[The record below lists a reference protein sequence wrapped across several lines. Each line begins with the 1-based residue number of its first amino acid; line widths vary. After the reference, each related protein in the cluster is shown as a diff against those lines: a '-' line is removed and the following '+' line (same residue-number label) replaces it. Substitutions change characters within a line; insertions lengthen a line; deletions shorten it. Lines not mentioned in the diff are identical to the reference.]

1 LLKTSISLDFAS
13 SQWRKLVLI
22 KQGDDNKVVRRHL
35 EVCVFSYLMTELRS
49 GDICVVGSD
58 SYADYREQLLKESE
72 YSPLIDQ
79 YCADLGFANNP
90 ADFIKQLQSLLTETA
105 AAVDAGYPDNDQL
118 VIDDSGEPLL
128 KKYPRRDL
136 SPSVAVLLEAVEK
149 RFPERNLIDILRN
162 VDYWTNFTRHFG
174 PMSGSDP
181 KIDRATERYLLTSF
195 TYGCNL
201 GPTQAAKHMRGIV
214 SAKELSFFLISYLGD

>member
-1 LLKTSISLDFAS
+1 
-13 SQWRKLVLI
+13 
-22 KQGDDNKVVRRHL
+22 
-35 EVCVFSYLMTELRS
+35 
-49 GDICVVGSD
+49 
-58 SYADYREQLLKESE
+58 
-72 YSPLIDQ
+72 
-79 YCADLGFANNP
+79 
-90 ADFIKQLQSLLTETA
+90 LTETA
-105 AAVDAGYPDNDQL
+105 TAVDAGYPDNDQL

-181 KIDRATERYLLTSF
+181 KIERATEF
-195 TYGCNL
+195 VIG
-201 GPTQAAKHMRGIV
+201 KM
-214 SAKELSFFLISYLGD
+214 